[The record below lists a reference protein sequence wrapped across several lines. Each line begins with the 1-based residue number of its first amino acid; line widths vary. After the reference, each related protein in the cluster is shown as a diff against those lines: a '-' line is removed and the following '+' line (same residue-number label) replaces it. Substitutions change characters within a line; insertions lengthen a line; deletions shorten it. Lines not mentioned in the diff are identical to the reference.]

1 MKWLNRKYDE
11 DTKKVK
17 EVYRNIKKNDQLEMQ
32 NYLDKLAKDEE
43 SPVRFEKV
51 IRKSK
56 IKEEKEELLA
66 ENIEK
71 SVQCEI
77 MHEPILGPGDSFLLD
92 LKIETN
98 VAEMPVF
105 PALTMKKI
113 ELVKTHWTASQDETA

>member
-1 MKWLNRKYDE
+1 
-11 DTKKVK
+11 
-17 EVYRNIKKNDQLEMQ
+17 
-32 NYLDKLAKDEE
+32 
-43 SPVRFEKV
+43 
-51 IRKSK
+51 
-56 IKEEKEELLA
+56 
-66 ENIEK
+66 
-71 SVQCEI
+71 